1 MFVHFFFRYQSSG
14 YGFRQFLISISVST
28 FHICTC
34 HSSFDGCMYGIGGTF
49 VGSPEVGNGS
59 TIGDY
64 EIFESPLI
72 TEYLLK
78 QTGVSTTRIIVQA
91 LVGTHHFAYIG
102 FLYQCL
108 ERRQVSFPQVAGTDV
123 VQIGGMTAPFRTA
136 VYGIMFGTC
145 K

>member
-1 MFVHFFFRYQSSG
+1 M
-14 YGFRQFLISISVST
+14 
-28 FHICTC
+28 
-34 HSSFDGCMYGIGGTF
+34 
-49 VGSPEVGNGS
+49 GSPEVGNGS

-123 VQIGGMTAPFRTA
+123 VQIRGMTAPFRTA
-136 VYGIMFGTC
+136 VYGIMFGTG